1 MTSLLYSQRQKST
14 LVRVKNPQFLDY
26 TKKKNFVSFF
36 LSDGDNI
43 QWMMNDFKDFYN
55 AAESEEVRFALGEAE
70 NPHDLLIA
78 ETKANVAL
86 QYTVAVRDKL
96 IDGYK
101 EIMQM
106 SI

>member
-1 MTSLLYSQRQKST
+1 MDITQLSGVSSDYLNTFAKKEALVPGDDDSFSAVLSTAMKSVDET
-14 LVRVKNPQFLDY
+14 
-26 TKKKNFVSFF
+26 
-36 LSDGDNI
+36 
-43 QWMMNDFKDFYN
+43 NDLQN
-55 AAESEEVRFALGEAE
+55 TAESEEVRFRHLGKPKIHMTA
-70 NPHDLLIA
+70 DC

>member
-1 MTSLLYSQRQKST
+1 MDITQLSGVSSDYLNTFAKKEALVPVDDDSFSAALSTAMKSVDET
-14 LVRVKNPQFLDY
+14 
-26 TKKKNFVSFF
+26 
-36 LSDGDNI
+36 
-43 QWMMNDFKDFYN
+43 NDLQN
-55 AAESEEVRFALGEAE
+55 TAESEEVRFALGEAE

>member
-1 MTSLLYSQRQKST
+1 MDITQLSGVSSDYLNTFAKKEALVPGDDDSFSAVLST
-14 LVRVKNPQFLDY
+14 A
-26 TKKKNFVSFF
+26 
-36 LSDGDNI
+36 
-43 QWMMNDFKDFYN
+43 MMNDFKDFYN

>member
-1 MTSLLYSQRQKST
+1 MDITQLSGVSYDYLKSVDET
-14 LVRVKNPQFLDY
+14 
-26 TKKKNFVSFF
+26 
-36 LSDGDNI
+36 
-43 QWMMNDFKDFYN
+43 NDLQN
-55 AAESEEVRFALGEAE
+55 TAESEEVRFALGEAE

>member
-1 MTSLLYSQRQKST
+1 MDIST
-14 LVRVKNPQFLDY
+14 LNGITSDY
-26 TKKKNFVSFF
+26 LNTFAQQTNLVTDEEDDSFSSVLSAALESVSET
-36 LSDGDNI
+36 
-43 QWMMNDFKDFYN
+43 NDLQN
-55 AAESEEVRFALGEAE
+55 TAESEEIKFALGEAD
-70 NPHDLLIA
+70 NTHDLLIA

-96 IDGYK
+96 VDGYK

>member
-1 MTSLLYSQRQKST
+1 MISI
-14 LVRVKNPQFLDY
+14 
-26 TKKKNFVSFF
+26 SFF
-36 LSDGDNI
+36 SDAPFINALIAVSVFPLLADDSFSAVLSTAMKSVDET
-43 QWMMNDFKDFYN
+43 NDLQN
-55 AAESEEVRFALGEAE
+55 TAESEEVRFALGEAE

>member
-1 MTSLLYSQRQKST
+1 MDIST
-14 LVRVKNPQFLDY
+14 LTGITSDY
-26 TKKKNFVSFF
+26 LNTFAKQTNLVTDEDDDSFSSVLSAALESVSET
-36 LSDGDNI
+36 
-43 QWMMNDFKDFYN
+43 NDLQN
-55 AAESEEVRFALGEAE
+55 TAESEEIKFALGEAD
-70 NPHDLLIA
+70 NTHDLLIA

-96 IDGYK
+96 VDGYK

>member
-1 MTSLLYSQRQKST
+1 MDITQLSNVSSEYLNTFAQKEKLLPIEDDSFSAMLSAAIKSVDQT
-14 LVRVKNPQFLDY
+14 NGLQNTAQAEEISFLV
-26 TKKKNFVSFF
+26 
-36 LSDGDNI
+36 
-43 QWMMNDFKDFYN
+43 
-55 AAESEEVRFALGEAE
+55 GETE
-70 NPHDLLIA
+70 NPHDMQVA
-78 ETKANVAL
+78 AKKALTAL

>member
-1 MTSLLYSQRQKST
+1 MDITQLSGVSSDYLNTFAKEGTCSGDDDSFSAVLSTAMKSVDET
-14 LVRVKNPQFLDY
+14 
-26 TKKKNFVSFF
+26 
-36 LSDGDNI
+36 
-43 QWMMNDFKDFYN
+43 NDLQN
-55 AAESEEVRFALGEAE
+55 TAESEEVRFALGEAE

>member
-1 MTSLLYSQRQKST
+1 MDITQLSGVSSDYLNTFAKKEALVPGDDDSFSAVLSTAMKSEDET
-14 LVRVKNPQFLDY
+14 
-26 TKKKNFVSFF
+26 
-36 LSDGDNI
+36 
-43 QWMMNDFKDFYN
+43 NDLQN
-55 AAESEEVRFALGEAE
+55 TAESEEVRFALGEAE